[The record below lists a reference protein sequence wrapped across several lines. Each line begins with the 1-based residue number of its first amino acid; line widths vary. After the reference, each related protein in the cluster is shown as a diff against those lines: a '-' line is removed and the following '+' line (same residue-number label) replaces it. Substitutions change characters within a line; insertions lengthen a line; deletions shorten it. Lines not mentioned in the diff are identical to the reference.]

1 MEHGEA
7 WSKGTLEVSGL
18 RLLDELQRRPGN
30 TPKPLLAVAGEA
42 IAILRDEQLLEPIA
56 MWRYWPVKSV
66 DCDGVELN
74 EGTRLTLASADEFMT
89 GARSL
94 VVGLC
99 GIGIGAEARI
109 SELFRSKQYRL
120 ALVLDGYANRALFR
134 LSEQVLR
141 KLRAQ
146 AASAGLCLGQ
156 PSAPGDSGFPLD
168 CQGDVIRLAGGVQAG
183 FSVTEA
189 GMVRPG
195 RSLDFVVAVGVG
207 IPKWR
212 EGRRCEGCQ
221 SRSRCF
227 HRTTRDNGKC
237 GGGGNASSA
246 RQFPG

>member
-1 MEHGEA
+1 MVQGEA
-7 WSKGTLEVSGL
+7 WSRGTLEVSGL

-42 IAILRDEQLLEPIA
+42 IDILRDEQLLEPIA

-66 DCDGVELN
+66 DCDGVMLK
-74 EGTRLTLASADEFMT
+74 EGTRLPLASADEFMT

-99 GIGIGAEARI
+99 GIGIGAETRI
-109 SELFRSKQYRL
+109 SELFRSKHYRL
-120 ALVLDGYANRALFR
+120 ALVMDGYVNRALFC

-141 KLRAQ
+141 GLRGE

-156 PSAPGDSGFPLD
+156 PLAPGNTGFSLD
-168 CQGDVIRLAGGVQAG
+168 CQGDVIRLAGGVEAG

-195 RSLDFVVAVGVG
+195 RSLDFVVAMGVG

-212 EGRRCEGCQ
+212 EGRRCESCQ
-221 SRSRCF
+221 SGSRCF
-227 HRTTRDNGKC
+227 HRTIRDHGRFRDGENG
-237 GGGGNASSA
+237 SA
-246 RQFPG
+246 AH